1 MRLLACLVFVA
12 SCVAAC
18 QHTDAA
24 EQSAATVAKAPAATV
39 AIPAALTPAEHSCG
53 GGGSCGGKCGNDVGG
68 GCAAAMAEAAPTF
81 AAVPSDARWTELKV
95 TGMHCGGCARRIER
109 GLAKVDGVLGVKVD
123 LAAATVMVATA
134 KTVDGRSLAKPAIDG
149 LGYQVQ

>member
-1 MRLLACLVFVA
+1 MRLLACLLF
-12 SCVAAC
+12 VAAC
-18 QHTDAA
+18 QHSDAA
-24 EQSAATVAKAPAATV
+24 EKSAVVVAKAPPV
-39 AIPAALTPAEHSCG
+39 AIPAALSVEPHSCG
-53 GGGSCGGKCGNDVGG
+53 GGGACGGQCGNSAGG
-68 GCAAAMAEAAPTF
+68 GCAAAMAEPAPTF

-134 KTVDGRSLAKPAIDG
+134 RTVDGRNLAKPAIDS
-149 LGYQVQ
+149 LGYRVE